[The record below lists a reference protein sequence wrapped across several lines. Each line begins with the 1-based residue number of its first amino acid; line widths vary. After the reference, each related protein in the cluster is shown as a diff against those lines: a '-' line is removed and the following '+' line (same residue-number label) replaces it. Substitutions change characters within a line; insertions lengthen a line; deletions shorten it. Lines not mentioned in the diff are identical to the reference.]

1 MGGVVTM
8 SGTSRTT
15 LILTI
20 LTIAGVVASS
30 VVLVGGLHAS
40 QNATSTLPAV
50 SLPPGCVRPAGGFL
64 IIMSE
69 YGYNDSVLEGAGPT
83 KAWPVITVA
92 QGQTVNITVCN
103 VDKTQ
108 SHGFQISNYF
118 DSAIEAVGPDRVL
131 HVPTFVATKA
141 GTFQI
146 YCAIFCTIHLF
157 MEYGQLRVT
166 S

>member
-1 MGGVVTM
+1 MGPKG
-8 SGTSRTT
+8 RTA

-20 LTIAGVVASS
+20 LTLAGVIASLM
-30 VVLVGGLHAS
+30 VLIGGLRSS
-40 QNATSTLPAV
+40 QSTAVTLPAV
-50 SLPPGCVRPAGGFL
+50 SLPPGCVKPAGGFL

-83 KAWPVITVA
+83 KPWPVITVS
-92 QGQTVNITVCN
+92 QGATVNITVCN
-103 VDKTQ
+103 VDRTQ
-108 SHGFQISNYF
+108 SHGFQISHYF
-118 DSAIEAVGPDRVL
+118 DSSIEAVAPGQVLRVS
-131 HVPTFVATKA
+131 FVAAKP

-157 MEYGQLRVT
+157 MQYGQLRVT

>member
-1 MGGVVTM
+1 
-8 SGTSRTT
+8 
-15 LILTI
+15 LILTV
-20 LTIAGVVASS
+20 LTLVGVLATS
-30 VVLVGGLHAS
+30 VVLIGGFHAS
-40 QNATSTLPAV
+40 QSAPTAPPTVDLPA
-50 SLPPGCVRPAGGFL
+50 GCTRQAGGFL
-64 IIMSE
+64 IVMSE

-83 KAWPVITVA
+83 KAWPVISVA

-103 VDKTQ
+103 VDKIQ

-118 DSAIEAVGPDRVL
+118 DSKIEAVGPDQVL
-131 HVPTFVATKA
+131 HVQFVASKT

-157 MEYGQLRVT
+157 MEYGQLRV

>member
-1 MGGVVTM
+1 MNRI
-8 SGTSRTT
+8 SRIT
-15 LILTI
+15 LILVA

-30 VVLVGGLHAS
+30 LVLVGGVQAS
-40 QNATSTLPAV
+40 QRGSSPPPAVKLPA
-50 SLPPGCVRPAGGFL
+50 GCVRPAGGFL
-64 IIMSE
+64 VIASE

-83 KAWPVITVA
+83 KAWPVITVT

-103 VDKTQ
+103 VDTTQ

-118 DSAIEAVGPDRVL
+118 DGAIEAVGPGQVL
-131 HVPTFVATKA
+131 HVPSFVASKA

-157 MEYGQLRVT
+157 MEYGQLRV
-166 S
+166 SS